1 MNMSDDEDESQYVD
15 RDRVVDSLEMRSLL
29 ISLPDVPTHLPS
41 SVPVASVSSRPA
53 RLSPEEECRIALTD
67 KVQSDNDD
75 DDDND
80 YEEEEEKKKKKR
92 KRGADKKKTSVKEV
106 NLILDT
112 LQIMQRQGKS
122 QSEMKGFLSSVNWT
136 DKKIFECKT
145 ALASLIQ
152 ISNKSASATETVMIK
167 YLTGLQNDH
176 PDAVLGN
183 QCRDMTYPS
192 LQKATTQIEDDIH
205 YAEMDILRLKNEL
218 KIHKFF
224 LEVHHE
230 QTHDRCALME
240 LFFSRLTQIESRRF
254 LEASSKTS
262 ARKQI
267 GRRGGPGGG
276 SGGSSRSNE
285 VKRLCIFI
293 FSFFLHLLFAFAFI
307 IQIAFFSN

>member
-1 MNMSDDEDESQYVD
+1 MAQEYKAYKEMHMSDDEDESQYVD
-15 RDRVVDSLEMRSLL
+15 QNRVINTLEMRALL
-29 ISLPDVPTHLPS
+29 ISLPDAPTHPPS
-41 SVPVASVSSRPA
+41 SVASVSSRPA
-53 RLSPEEECRIALTD
+53 RLSAEEECRIALSD
-67 KVQSDNDD
+67 KIQSDDD

-80 YEEEEEKKKKKR
+80 YEEEEQKSKKKR

-112 LQIMQRQGKS
+112 LQIMQRQGKT
-122 QSEMKGFLSSVNWT
+122 QSEMKGFLSSVDWT

-285 VKRLCIFI
+285 V
-293 FSFFLHLLFAFAFI
+293 
-307 IQIAFFSN
+307 